1 MMRRRSFAVS
11 TPVSALRALLGVAA
25 IAATLLG
32 VCAPANA
39 GAQTQQLVPGKSIAA
54 VADRVAHGL
63 VTGPDRSIAA
73 AYQVADQ
80 NLPLGAVQIAPAGTP
95 FVSPTYVGVPV
106 AISVDGKLARTVVAG
121 YRITT
126 YVSTAVAAHDLAPG
140 AVLTQD
146 DLAVAR
152 VASNGRPAIGIGSL
166 VGRKLNGATAK
177 GAPLYVE
184 QTVPDTVVKAG
195 QAAVLVI
202 RDGNVALTADV
213 IARTGGAIGD
223 TVTVFNPQTQKAIA
237 AVVTGPNRVE
247 LVLPGAS
254 PQ

>member
-1 MMRRRSFAVS
+1 MPTRLAVRLAI
-11 TPVSALRALLGVAA
+11 TLACALCAH
-25 IAATLLG
+25 LG
-32 VCAPANA
+32 VCAPAGA
-39 GAQTQQLVPGKSIAA
+39 GPQTQTIAGS
-54 VADRVAHGL
+54 RVAAIADKIAHEL

-73 AYQVADQ
+73 AYQVLDQ
-80 NLPLGAVQIAPAGTP
+80 RVPAGVVDVAP
-95 FVSPTYVGVPV
+95 GGSPYVSATYVGVPV
-106 AISVDGKLARTVVAG
+106 SISVDGKVARTVVAG

-126 YVSTAVAAHDLAPG
+126 YVRTAVAAHDLAPG

-146 DLAVAR
+146 DLALAR
-152 VASNGRPAIGIGSL
+152 VASNGRPVVGIGSL
-166 VGRKLNGATAK
+166 VGRKLNSATPK

-213 IARTGGAIGD
+213 VARTGGAIGD